1 MHLQFHTTE
10 TRLQME
16 LAETRAE
23 IQRLR
28 ECMSMSL
35 GTPTVHK
42 DMSQISSVRKW
53 SGSESAVPLEEF
65 FSAIEGSARIEK
77 W

>member
-1 MHLQFHTTE
+1 MIE

-16 LAETRAE
+16 LAEARAE
-23 IQRLR
+23 IQSLR
-28 ECMSMSL
+28 ERTSMSL
-35 GTPTVHK
+35 GKPTVHK
-42 DMSQISSVRKW
+42 DMSQISLVQKW